1 MVGQFSLTDIYICIY
16 IFFQLFLYFHFFFCL
31 DEKAFVSKPYQNDLW
46 QSLFGAQCKMLFLSA
61 GQNYY
66 SIFER
71 R

>member
-1 MVGQFSLTDIYICIY
+1 MAGQFALTD

-31 DEKAFVSKPYQNDLW
+31 DEKAFVSKPYQNAQRQL
-46 QSLFGAQCKMLFLSA
+46 QFSAQCMMGFLSA

-71 R
+71 ISS